1 MMGGLRA
8 AGLPRGVLFHVLEER
23 LGAGFR
29 ELGMID
35 FEIQADHLDT
45 LSKALLLAHS
55 KYPQHHEHR
64 PVYRLVR

>member
-29 ELGMID
+29 ELG
-35 FEIQADHLDT
+35 
-45 LSKALLLAHS
+45 
-55 KYPQHHEHR
+55 
-64 PVYRLVR
+64 